1 MLSNSFNADV
11 VRPMPSLTLRVF
23 AIGLA
28 APAALAVY
36 WLVPWATVEEFL
48 TPSRLVAYFNGL
60 GPWAPFALI
69 VGMAA
74 AVIIPPIPS
83 LPLDLAAGA
92 LYGPLW
98 GTLYV
103 VIGAE
108 IGAIAGFLIARALGR
123 DLVSRVLKTGATF
136 CQACSDHQL
145 LGLVFFA
152 RLVPVFSFD
161 VVSYGSGLTTISL
174 KAFALATL
182 FGMIPP
188 TLAFTYFGSSV
199 ASAQW
204 VLVAAGVAMV
214 ALFLITPRLLLK
226 YRASRIACLVL
237 GPVPVQPEQGPGPAS
252 PHPIRCAGCAAPV
265 I

>member
-1 MLSNSFNADV
+1 MVL
-11 VRPMPSLTLRVF
+11 RILTIAF
-23 AIGLA
+23 AA
-28 APAALAVY
+28 VAALAGY
-36 WLVPWATVEEFL
+36 WLVPWATVEDLL
-48 TPSRLVAYFNGL
+48 TPGRLVAWLDSL
-60 GPWAPFALI
+60 GPWAPLALI
-69 VGMAA
+69 GGMAA

-103 VIGAE
+103 VTGAE
-108 IGAIAGFLIARALGR
+108 IGAIAGFLIARAMGR
-123 DLVSRVLKTGATF
+123 DLVSRVLKNGVAF

-204 VLVAAGVAMV
+204 VLVVGAVAMV
-214 ALFLITPRLLLK
+214 ALFLVTPKLLLR
-226 YRASRIACLVL
+226 YRTSRVACLVL
-237 GPVPVQPEQGPGPAS
+237 GPVPVQPEQGPGRAS
-252 PHPIRCAGCAAPV
+252 PHAIRCAGCAAPL